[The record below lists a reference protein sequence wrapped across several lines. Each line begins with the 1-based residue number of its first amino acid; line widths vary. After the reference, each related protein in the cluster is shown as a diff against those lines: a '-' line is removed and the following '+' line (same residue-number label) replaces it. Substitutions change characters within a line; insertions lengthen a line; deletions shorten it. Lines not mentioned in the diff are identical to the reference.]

1 MSKKPERQFQ
11 VGQRIRINLHS
22 GRIEDATVKA
32 DALTVYVDDS
42 GSDTKS
48 RVAAAAFCVSTVER
62 WQKLLKKWRKI
73 ASDAGFDLKDF
84 HMTEFVACRRG
95 EPCQQ
100 CQRGKAINHPWKT
113 WSDDK
118 RKSVLIRMAKAI
130 VENVEFG
137 VGHAYTKADYDQHV
151 LQSPARSVANE
162 PISEEYYTFAVQRC
176 GGSLAEWRA
185 AKSRLVPL
193 QFVFDTA
200 SKREKKEIAKVFFG
214 AANERAQHMNGI
226 EQWFNPEEG
235 VAYESRKQVHQLLTA
250 DMLAWT
256 VATMRAREMFGFRG
270 RNLELYWVAKTFV
283 PSKNIKLGY
292 MQKDA
297 LAQWERDKLNEA
309 AKRQS
314 GVSEVRSNDEGIAES
329 SACGDQSETRSGG
342 RSEKAE
348 ET

>member
-1 MSKKPERQFQ
+1 MM
-11 VGQRIRINLHS
+11 V
-22 GRIEDATVKA
+22 

-48 RVAAAAFCVSTVER
+48 RVAAAAFCVSTLER

-100 CQRGKAINHPWKT
+100 CQQGKAVNHPWKA

-137 VGHAYTKADYDQHV
+137 VGHAYTKADYDEHV

-162 PISEEYYTFAVQRC
+162 PIGEGYYTFAVQRC

-185 AKSRLVPL
+185 ANSRIVPL
-193 QFVFDTA
+193 KFVFDTA
-200 SKREKKEIAKVFFG
+200 SKREKNEIAKVFFG
-214 AANERAQHMNGI
+214 AANDRAQHANGI

-235 VAYESRKQVHQLLTA
+235 VSYESRKQVHQLLTA

-256 VATMRAREMFGFRG
+256 VATMRAREMFAFRG

-283 PSKNIKLGY
+283 PTKNIKMGY
-292 MQKDA
+292 MQKNA
-297 LAQWERDKLNEA
+297 LAQWEKDKLNEA
-309 AKRQS
+309 ANRKS
-314 GVSEVRSNDEGIAES
+314 GVSEFRPDDEGATEGS
-329 SACGDQSETRSGG
+329 PCGDQSEAGSG
-342 RSEKAE
+342 E
-348 ET
+348 ESKEPEES